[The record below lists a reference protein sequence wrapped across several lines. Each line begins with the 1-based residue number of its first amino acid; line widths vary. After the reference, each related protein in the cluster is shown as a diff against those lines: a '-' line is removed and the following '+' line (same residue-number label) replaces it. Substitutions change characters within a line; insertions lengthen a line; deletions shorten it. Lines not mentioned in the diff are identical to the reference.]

1 MPIANARSV
10 GAVMDAHSTLPRAT
24 AGGATL
30 ANAATIYR
38 PEIDGLRALAVVAV
52 IIHHFSRDVL
62 PSGYLGVDVFFVI
75 SGYVITGSLA
85 AHSDDSLLTFLRV
98 FYVRRVKRIL
108 PALVLCVLLTGLAI
122 TAIDRTPGNALLTG
136 VAALFGVSNISLAF
150 EETDYF
156 ARPTDLNVFAQ
167 TWSLGVEEQ
176 FYLVFPLLFWLGLQP
191 RRFGGTRA
199 YLVVLSLL
207 SLASLL
213 AFILGTSSAAAQL
226 TYFAMPSRFWE
237 LAAGALLFS
246 LLHGPA
252 RRIGALPA
260 ALAPVFLTVA
270 LALLFAPRQYQ
281 ALNAIA
287 VVAATLGLLAS
298 TRTGSG
304 THSVLSHP
312 AVVYVGKIS
321 YSLYLWHWSVLSLSR
336 WTIGIHAWT
345 IPLQV
350 LAIAALSVLS
360 YTFVERP
367 LRHAAWAGT
376 TWRTIVAGILAST
389 ACAVLIL
396 GAAVS
401 RENLGLQAITAG
413 KFPANHLPLL
423 GSGASFGNCALG
435 PGHEA
440 LAEGTFDL
448 CTAPAPTAGAPMIWA
463 LGDSHAGHLQG
474 LLYAVYGQAGM
485 GVHLIE
491 TVATPFPTL
500 PGRPSAAR
508 QRIFETIL
516 ERLRPGDIVLV
527 ARLMLS
533 RTGDPVPVQGLDEW
547 TASLG
552 ELADNMGRRGVNVV
566 VMGPSPM
573 FDFDIVDACVLF
585 DPCTISRARLA
596 EQVDKVLGTLRLT
609 ASSRRNLFVFDSFEV
624 LCPPGIGVCSATR
637 DGVPL
642 MRDQDHLN
650 ARGAAALSADFLRFL
665 QQNRLYTPV
674 ATSRNVRDP
683 A

>member
-1 MPIANARSV
+1 MA
-10 GAVMDAHSTLPRAT
+10 
-24 AGGATL
+24 GATI
-30 ANAATIYR
+30 ADAAKIYR

-52 IIHHFSRDVL
+52 IIHHFSRDAL

-75 SGYVITGSLA
+75 SGYVIAGSLA
-85 AHSDDSLLTFLRV
+85 AHGGGSLPTFLRA

-150 EETDYF
+150 EAADYF
-156 ARPTDLNVFAQ
+156 ARSTDLNVFAQ

-191 RRFGGTRA
+191 RRVGGTRA
-199 YLVVLSLL
+199 YLAVLSLL

-213 AFILGTSSAAAQL
+213 AFILGTNSAAAKL
-226 TYFAMPSRFWE
+226 TYYAMPSRFWE
-237 LAAGALLFS
+237 LAAGALLYS
-246 LLHGPA
+246 LTRGPA
-252 RRIGALPA
+252 RRLGELPA
-260 ALAPVFLTVA
+260 ALAPVFLAMA
-270 LALLFAPRQYQ
+270 LALLFAPRQFQ
-281 ALNAIA
+281 TLTAIA
-287 VVAATLGLLAS
+287 IVAATLGLLAS

-304 THSVLSHP
+304 THAVLSHP
-312 AVVYVGKIS
+312 TVVYVGKIS

-345 IPLQV
+345 IPLQI
-350 LAIAALSVLS
+350 LAIAALAILS

-376 TWRTIVAGILAST
+376 TWRTVVAGILAST
-389 ACAVLIL
+389 ACAALIL
-396 GAAVS
+396 GGAVS
-401 RENLGLQAITAG
+401 RENLGLHVVTAG
-413 KFPANHLPLL
+413 KFPASHLPLL
-423 GSGASFGNCALG
+423 GSGASFGNCALDS
-435 PGHEA
+435 GHQE
-440 LAEGTFDL
+440 LAESTFDL

-474 LLYAVYGQAGM
+474 LLNAVYEQAGL

-500 PGRPSAAR
+500 PGRPSAVR
-508 QRIFETIL
+508 QKIFETIL

-527 ARLMLS
+527 SRLMLS
-533 RTGDPVPVQGLDEW
+533 RTGDPVPVQGLDAW
-547 TASLG
+547 TTSLG
-552 ELADNMGRRGVNVV
+552 ELADSMGRRGVSVV
-566 VMGPSPM
+566 VMGPSPI
-573 FDFDIVDACVLF
+573 FDFDIIDACVLL

-596 EQVDKVLGTLRLT
+596 EQVEKVLGTLRVT
-609 ASSRRNLFVFDSFEV
+609 ASYRRNLFVFDSFEV
-624 LCPPGIGVCSATR
+624 LCPPGIDICSATR

-642 MRDQDHLN
+642 MRDRDHLN
-650 ARGAAALSADFLRFL
+650 ARGAATLTADFLRFL

>member
-1 MPIANARSV
+1 
-10 GAVMDAHSTLPRAT
+10 MDAHVTSPRT
-24 AGGATL
+24 TVGGTTI

-38 PEIDGLRALAVVAV
+38 PEIDGLRALAVLAV

-62 PSGYLGVDVFFVI
+62 PSGYLGVDIFFVI
-75 SGYVITGSLA
+75 SGYVITGSLT
-85 AHSDDSLLTFLRV
+85 AHGDDSLLTFLRA

-136 VAALFGVSNISLAF
+136 VAALFGVSNISLAL
-150 EETDYF
+150 EQTDYF

-176 FYLVFPLLFWLGLQP
+176 FYLVFPLLFWLGLRP
-191 RRFGGTRA
+191 RRFGCTRG
-199 YLVVLSLL
+199 YLVALSLL

-213 AFILGTSSAAAQL
+213 AFVLGTSSAAAKL

-246 LLHGPA
+246 LLHDPA
-252 RRIGALPA
+252 RRIGTLPT
-260 ALAPVFLTVA
+260 ALAPVFLIVA
-270 LALLFAPRQYQ
+270 LALLFAPRQFA

-287 VVAATLGLLAS
+287 IVAATLGLLAS

-321 YSLYLWHWSVLSLSR
+321 YSLYLWHWTVLSLSR

-345 IPLQV
+345 VPLQV

-376 TWRTIVAGILAST
+376 TWRTVAAGILAST

-396 GAAVS
+396 GGAAS
-401 RENLGLQAITAG
+401 RETLGLQTVTAG
-413 KFPANHLPLL
+413 KFPASHLPLL

-435 PGHEA
+435 AGHGD
-440 LAEGTFDL
+440 LAESTFDL
-448 CTAPAPTAGAPMIWA
+448 CTAPPPTAGAPMIWA

-474 LLYAVYGQAGM
+474 LLYAVYEQAGM

-500 PGRPSAAR
+500 PGHPSAAR
-508 QRIFETIL
+508 QRIYETIL
-516 ERLRPGDIVLV
+516 ERLRPGDIVLA

-533 RTGDPVPVQGLDEW
+533 RTGEPVPVQGLDEW
-547 TASLG
+547 SASLG
-552 ELADNMGRRGVNVV
+552 ELADDMGRRGVNVV

-573 FDFDIVDACVLF
+573 FDFDIIDACVLF
-585 DPCTISRARLA
+585 DPCTVSRARLA
-596 EQVDKVLGTLRLT
+596 EQVEKVLGTLRLT
-609 ASSRRNLFVFDSFEV
+609 ASSRRNLFVFDSFAV
-624 LCPPGIGVCSATR
+624 LCPPGSAVCSATR

-642 MRDQDHLN
+642 MRDRDHLN
-650 ARGAAALSADFLRFL
+650 ALGAAALTADFLRFL
-665 QQNRLYTPV
+665 QQNGLSTPV
-674 ATSRNVRDP
+674 TTSRDVRDP